1 MKRLLKL
8 AVIVGGI
15 AVASKMAAAKK
26 AEWQGL
32 TESQAR
38 QKLDSRL
45 PGEMPADKREMVIN
59 KVVSRMQDKGI
70 LSDEVVDVTDAA
82 EPGVPV
88 TTASDP
94 G

>member
-15 AVASKMAAAKK
+15 VVASKMAAAKK

-45 PGEMPADKREMVIN
+45 PGEMPADKRDMVIN

-70 LSDEVVDVTDAA
+70 LSEDVDAA
-82 EPGVPV
+82 ETTEPVVPV
-88 TTASDP
+88 TTASDS

>member
-26 AEWQGL
+26 SEWQGL
-32 TESQAR
+32 TEAQAR
-38 QKLDSRL
+38 QKIDSRL
-45 PGEMPADKREMVIN
+45 PGEMPADKREMVIK
-59 KVVSRMQDKGI
+59 KVVSRMQDKGS

-88 TTASDP
+88 TTVSDP
-94 G
+94 S